1 MSTTTENLSSEELPR
16 RLGLLP
22 ATALN
27 MIDMVGIGPF
37 VVLPLVI
44 QIMNGPYFIWA
55 WVLGAVVSLI
65 DAMVWA
71 ELGAA
76 YPMAGGSY
84 SFLKIAY
91 GENRWGKLFSFLL
104 VWQTLIQAPLVVA
117 SGSIGFAQYASYLVP
132 LEGWT
137 LKAVSGGAVILVVLL
152 LYRRVDSIGRIGMV
166 LWGCVLATV
175 GWIIWGGLSSGHY
188 SFSLPIPEDGSFF
201 SSVAGAGLGAAS
213 VKTIYCY
220 LGYYNVC
227 HLGGEIKNPS
237 RIIPLSMFLSVF
249 GIAALYLLMN
259 TSVVSVIPWQE
270 AQNSTFIVSTF
281 IERLYGANAARVAT
295 FMVLIVA
302 FSSLFAV
309 LLGYSRVP
317 YAAAADGQFFSIFAK
332 LHPTRQFPYV
342 SLLFLGGVAFVF
354 SLLFKLSD
362 VITAILA
369 MRILVQFIGQ
379 AVGLLILHSRKK
391 TSFPFRM
398 PLYPLPVL
406 LAIAVWAFIFISTGI
421 SFMLSGLTVI
431 GLGIIAFL
439 ISTRIRKQWPF
450 AKAETSQQT

>member
-1 MSTTTENLSSEELPR
+1 M
-16 RLGLLP
+16 P